1 MVIQEAYS
9 QRPIADNPI
18 PVVLWRQPH
27 WLTPESLAEV
37 DLIPS
42 PLDLSVGADLPHRH
56 SDLVVRS
63 RYPAGIGPERRT
75 VPIPRTGL
83 PQSLMRPLFIVAV
96 AKGVKGSLLP
106 SSVRLRRRSRLCL
119 QRPVQPL
126 QPSVLFRVAG
136 LDSLRNDAQL
146 DPPYCQL
153 RQAPKTNACKG
164 RSVVA
169 SDRLGQSILPE
180 SALKDSLY
188 LRPSGL
194 RKPVADQQV
203 PRGGVLHGERV
214 YANAVAGAE
223 PPFEVDGPNVVGVVR
238 RGKGLAPRCRV
249 PSPFPS
255 THQPSSVQY
264 VPCRAGRRP
273 THSWLDPSKRC
284 HHLLRPPRWMGLLGP
299 DQPLGY
305 RPRRLIGMTMRSSA
319 TVSQP
324 TPPTRPESLE
334 PPVAR
339 LTTYAELAARLYQR
353 HSPSLTLFNEPY
365 LFVFRARLFPGQHIP
380 PDRFAPIFV
389 QCVTHVPGFSV
400 TNVPG
405 LYPPQ
410 SSPIEGEEV
419 SLWPRSHVPRQP
431 LKPAPTASDAGP
443 QWLSLIARGV
453 PGH

>member
-1 MVIQEAYS
+1 MGEGLHGTSKPHLLTTKLIAYTTEMQLS
-9 QRPIADNPI
+9 TSRSPGGTKPLGYRTLEDCLAQLQDNLRALRRDRVDVLLVHDMEFAKAWI
-18 PVVLWRQPH
+18 PDARDDHEL
-27 WLTPESLAEV
+27 
-37 DLIPS
+37 
-42 PLDLSVGADLPHRH
+42 LDLDKEHDYAN
-56 SDLVVRS
+56 
-63 RYPAGIGPERRT
+63 AAIIPERRT

-405 LYPPQ
+405 LYP
-410 SSPIEGEEV
+410 S
-419 SLWPRSHVPRQP
+419 
-431 LKPAPTASDAGP
+431 
-443 QWLSLIARGV
+443 
-453 PGH
+453 

>member
-273 THSWLDPSKRC
+273 TQPFEAM
-284 HHLLRPPRWMGLLGP
+284 PPP
-299 DQPLGY
+299 
-305 RPRRLIGMTMRSSA
+305 SSA
-319 TVSQP
+319 P
-324 TPPTRPESLE
+324 TLDGPAWPRSA
-334 PPVAR
+334 AR
-339 LTTYAELAARLYQR
+339 LSPEASHWDDYAELGYGLPAHSTHTSGIAGAAC
-353 HSPSLTLFNEPY
+353 SPSYDLCRIGGT
-365 LFVFRARLFPGQHIP
+365 
-380 PDRFAPIFV
+380 
-389 QCVTHVPGFSV
+389 
-400 TNVPG
+400 
-405 LYPPQ
+405 
-410 SSPIEGEEV
+410 
-419 SLWPRSHVPRQP
+419 P
-431 LKPAPTASDAGP
+431 LPTS
-443 QWLSLIARGV
+443 LSLPDTV
-453 PGH
+453 Q

>member
-119 QRPVQPL
+119 R
-126 QPSVLFRVAG
+126 
-136 LDSLRNDAQL
+136 
-146 DPPYCQL
+146 
-153 RQAPKTNACKG
+153 KG

-405 LYPPQ
+405 LYHRRFP
-410 SSPIEGEEV
+410 
-419 SLWPRSHVPRQP
+419 
-431 LKPAPTASDAGP
+431 
-443 QWLSLIARGV
+443 
-453 PGH
+453 